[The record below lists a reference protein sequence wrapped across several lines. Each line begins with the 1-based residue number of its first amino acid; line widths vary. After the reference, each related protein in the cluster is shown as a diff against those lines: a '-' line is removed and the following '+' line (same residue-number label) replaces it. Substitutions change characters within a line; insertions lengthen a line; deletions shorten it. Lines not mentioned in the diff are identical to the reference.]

1 MDERMLSVNRV
12 MHAMEEMDHSELTRG
27 NVKAASRAIDSLH
40 IELKKDRGMDCL
52 TDAFKLLLNMAE
64 RGNWTELSNARK
76 NGKIKAA
83 REEINNFAK
92 FFAGEPVVND
102 FFFHF
107 NLSVIQICLRQYP
120 TASTFALWMPE
131 YISSQ
136 RAHDVY
142 TTSAQRRCNVM
153 TLHRRWGD
161 VVLTSC
167 ARWVMCFIFRWKQ

>member
-1 MDERMLSVNRV
+1 MLSVNRV

-76 NGKIKAA
+76 NGKIKAT

-102 FFFHF
+102 FFFSF
-107 NLSVIQICLRQYP
+107 
-120 TASTFALWMPE
+120 
-131 YISSQ
+131 
-136 RAHDVY
+136 
-142 TTSAQRRCNVM
+142 
-153 TLHRRWGD
+153 
-161 VVLTSC
+161 
-167 ARWVMCFIFRWKQ
+167 